1 MRVLSFGNPSG
12 RRDHCIGRRQFITLL
27 GGAAVWPLAARAQQ
41 SGMPTISSATRL
53 SRSLCWTPD
62 EADAED
68 EHADGQQHCADIGE
82 IDEPIRGRGI
92 GRQHG

>member
-1 MRVLSFGNPSG
+1 MQFDQLK
-12 RRDHCIGRRQFITLL
+12 RRDFLTPL
-27 GGAAVWPLAARAQQ
+27 GGATVAWPLAAGAQQ
-41 SGMPTISSATRL
+41 PAMPTISFATRL
-53 SRSLCWTPD
+53 SRSLCRTPN

-82 IDEPIRGRGI
+82 IDEPVRGRGI